1 MDPRILSEDDLNRVM
16 LASAPEVH
24 PSTLRIWI
32 PNLIASHRA
41 LANQLHAAYAHIS
54 EMATLGNTRLMELE
68 NLKDKLAEVE
78 DACRQHLS
86 MLEKATQQLVDLK
99 YGEMKDKLAAVE
111 RERDELKDKCN
122 DAAVE
127 LVMLGDMFLKTK
139 DDNAALQDRCAR
151 LKRVLRD
158 ALLY

>member
-99 YGEMKDKLAAVE
+99 YGEMKDKLAEVE
-111 RERDELKDKCN
+111 CP
-122 DAAVE
+122 VCH
-127 LVMLGDMFLKTK
+127 GPC
-139 DDNAALQDRCAR
+139 QGH
-151 LKRVLRD
+151 
-158 ALLY
+158 